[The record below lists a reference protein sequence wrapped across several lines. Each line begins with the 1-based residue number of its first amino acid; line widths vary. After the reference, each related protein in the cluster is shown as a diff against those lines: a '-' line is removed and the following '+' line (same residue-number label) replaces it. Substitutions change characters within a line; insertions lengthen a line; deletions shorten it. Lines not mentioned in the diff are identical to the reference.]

1 MKQLPSISERLR
13 LVTELCCIAVLTI
26 GLTGCAKIKTRPLP
40 VVKNGYW
47 NTPDRKIQFKH
58 ADKGKTSERFSISS
72 GDPNQPYLIAEHKK
86 QGVALSPIQYGPIF
100 LFGGRRDQIVVIQAD
115 QAFYEIFKPGESIW
129 TPRVNLA
136 LSVEETFKC
145 HISEKP
151 CLMNFGA
158 PFLGDILKAHPL
170 YGYRIR
176 YHIPYSTEGQ
186 DFLIDV
192 TLEFKKDKFI
202 DWTDWHFPGSP

>member
-1 MKQLPSISERLR
+1 MSQLSSISTRLR
-13 LVTELCCIAVLTI
+13 LVTGLVCMAAMLA
-26 GLTGCAKIKTRPLP
+26 GLTGCAKIKTRPFP
-40 VVKNGYW
+40 VVRDGHW
-47 NTPDRKIQFKH
+47 QTPDHKVEFKH
-58 ADKGKTSERFSISS
+58 ADKRKTSERFSVSS
-72 GDPNQPYLIAEHKK
+72 GDPNQPYLIAEYKK

-100 LFGGRRDQIVVIQAD
+100 LFGGRRDQIVAIEAD
-115 QAFYEIFKPGESIW
+115 QAFYEIFKPGEGVW
-129 TPRVNLA
+129 TPRTSLA
-136 LSVEETFKC
+136 LSVEGKFKC

-151 CLMNFGA
+151 CLMNFGV

-192 TLEFKKDKFI
+192 TLEFKKDRFI
-202 DWTDWHFPGSP
+202 DWSDWHFPGSP